1 MVENIFPHRK
11 ENILKAVS
19 EYLFCTETF
28 HTESKLCEFC
38 DKCRQLKYPM
48 NSELHFNLLYGGG
61 ESIYIIKKFMKMELQ
76 V

>member
-1 MVENIFPHRK
+1 VVENIFLHIK

-48 NSELHFNLLYGGG
+48 KKLHNNFFYENGITSLT
-61 ESIYIIKKFMKMELQ
+61 
-76 V
+76 